1 MFILIKRH
9 EDSDSGARNFEVL
22 VPSSYVALSLYVFN
36 AASILLCME
45 LIMLLTFVVVHV
57 MLYIVSLHSSYSARV
72 SWFKG
77 LVRIWHTCLCKCPSE
92 GSGPNGTTQLPW

>member
-9 EDSDSGARNFEVL
+9 EDSDSDARNFEVF

-57 MLYIVSLHSSYSARV
+57 MLYIVSLHSSTAHASV
-72 SWFKG
+72 D
-77 LVRIWHTCLCKCPSE
+77 L
-92 GSGPNGTTQLPW
+92 

>member
-9 EDSDSGARNFEVL
+9 EDSDSVARNFEVL

-57 MLYIVSLHSSYSARV
+57 MLYIVSLHSSTAHASV
-72 SWFKG
+72 D
-77 LVRIWHTCLCKCPSE
+77 L
-92 GSGPNGTTQLPW
+92 